1 MPCICYNKTF
11 TGLTEEQIIDQL
23 IQNTSIDTRNT
34 TMALSK
40 LSCRRDDRPF
50 CVITGYVAIGV
61 IGGMLLLVVLSD
73 LPRLIRHFRY
83 HF

>member
-11 TGLTEEQIIDQL
+11 TGLTEEQIIAQL
-23 IQNTSIDTRNT
+23 IQNTSINTRNT

-40 LSCRRDDRPF
+40 LGCRRDDRPF

-61 IGGMLLLVVLSD
+61 FGGMLLLLILSD
-73 LPRLIRHFRY
+73 LPKLIRDFRFY
-83 HF
+83 F

>member
-11 TGLTEEQIIDQL
+11 TGLTEEQIIAQL
-23 IQNTSIDTRNT
+23 IRNTSIDTRNT

-40 LSCRRDDRPF
+40 LGCRRDDRPF
-50 CVITGYVAIGV
+50 CVTTGYVAIGI

-73 LPRLIRHFRY
+73 LPILIRHFRFY
-83 HF
+83 V